1 MSITGLFFYWNIQV
15 LSSVQYPQLF
25 CDLCFL
31 SCIPILF
38 DTSDHELRKH
48 PISLFF
54 KQLNSLFHTLIY
66 SPVPHHVALK
76 KGIVIFGSLI
86 EVCFNVEL
94 ERKTTCMY
102 LAIMVLDMYEL
113 NLFLIR

>member
-15 LSSVQYPQLF
+15 LSSVQYPQLL
-25 CDLCFL
+25 CDLCL
-31 SCIPILF
+31 SLLNIYSLNI
-38 DTSDHELRKH
+38 SASELRKH

-54 KQLNSLFHTLIY
+54 KQLSSLFHTLIY

-86 EVCFNVEL
+86 EGCFNVEL
-94 ERKTTCMY
+94 ERKTTCMH
-102 LAIMVLDMYEL
+102 LAIMVLEMYEL